1 MAAKTALQVVVTGG
15 AGQIAYSLI
24 PLIARGLVFGT
35 DTRVNLRLLD
45 IPPSATALEGVAME
59 IQDSLFLTVLD
70 GVVATTDEAKAFEG
84 AQVAILLGG
93 FPRRPGMERGDLIGK
108 NAGIMKRMGEAL
120 ERYAGRNCKVLV
132 VANPAPTNCIVLASH
147 APSIPRKNISCLSR
161 LDHDRMV
168 GMLLH
173 EANRCLGEASGSVR
187 NGTVDWVS
195 NGGGGSCRRLGP
207 TDIRGVCV
215 WGNHSNSQVPDASAV
230 EFFVDDRWIPA
241 ASVIRDAAWLT
252 LSSNSHGRFDADGE
266 AVLGLAEAVRGRGA
280 AVLDARKLSSA
291 MSAANAIA
299 GHLSDWLVRPS
310 GSAAPASAAPGA
322 PQIVSMGVA
331 SDGNPF
337 GVPEGLFCSF
347 PVRCPGDGDWS
358 FAEGFLLKEEA
369 GHQLSLSVKELQE
382 EKAMVL
388 DALGDGALEQ
398 PPPSPRGANA
408 GTADAA
414 AATGGKVPSNGTNGT
429 PISSL

>member
-1 MAAKTALQVVVTGG
+1 MSATTAVQVVVTGG
-15 AGQIAYSLI
+15 AGQIAYSLV
-24 PLIARGLVFGT
+24 PLIARGLVFGPET
-35 DTRVNLRLLD
+35 KVNLRLLD
-45 IPPSATALEGVAME
+45 IPHSATALKGVAME
-59 IQDSLFLTVLD
+59 VQDSLFLSVLD
-70 GVVATTDEAKAFEG
+70 GIIATTDEAKAFEG

-108 NAGIMKRMGEAL
+108 NAGIMKRMGEDL
-120 ERYAGRNCKVLV
+120 EKYASRDCKVLV
-132 VANPAPTNCIVLASH
+132 VANPAPTNCCVLASH

-173 EANRCLGEASGSVR
+173 EANRCLSVATGS
-187 NGTVDWVS
+187 NGNGSHGGIS
-195 NGGGGSCRRLGP
+195 NGGGSARRRLGP
-207 TDIRGVCV
+207 ADIRGVCV

-230 EFFVDDRWIPA
+230 EFLVDGRWTPA

-252 LSSNSHGRFDADGE
+252 LSSNSHESFDADGE
-266 AVLGLAEAVRGRGA
+266 PVLGLAEGVRGRGA
-280 AVLDARKLSSA
+280 AVLGARKLSSA

-299 GHLSDWLVRPS
+299 SHLKDWLVQPE
-310 GSAAPASAAPGA
+310 APGA
-322 PQIVSMGVA
+322 PQVVSMGVA

-347 PVRCPGDGDWS
+347 PVRCLGDGDWA

-382 EKAMVL
+382 EKAMVVE
-388 DALGDGALEQ
+388 ALGDDAFDR
-398 PPPSPRGANA
+398 PTPSPHPADA
-408 GTADAA
+408 GTTLDKAA
-414 AATGGKVPSNGTNGT
+414 KGLSNGT

>member
-1 MAAKTALQVVVTGG
+1 
-15 AGQIAYSLI
+15 
-24 PLIARGLVFGT
+24 
-35 DTRVNLRLLD
+35 
-45 IPPSATALEGVAME
+45 ME

-120 ERYAGRNCKVLV
+120 ERHASRNCKVLV
-132 VANPAPTNCIVLASH
+132 VANPAPTNCIALASY
-147 APSIPRKNISCLSR
+147 APSIPRKNFSCLSR

-187 NGTVDWVS
+187 NGTSEGVP
-195 NGGGGSCRRLGP
+195 NGHGGAGSRRRLGP
-207 TDIRGVCV
+207 ADIRGVCV
-215 WGNHSNSQVPDASAV
+215 WGNHSSSQVPDASAV
-230 EFFVDDRWIPA
+230 EFFVDGLWTPA
-241 ASVIRDAAWLT
+241 ASVIRDAGWLT
-252 LSSNSHGRFDADGE
+252 LSCNSHERVDANGE
-266 AVLGLAEAVRGRGA
+266 AVHGLAETVRGRGA
-280 AVLDARKLSSA
+280 AVLSARKLSSA

-299 GHLSDWLVRPS
+299 GHLADWLVRPS
-310 GSAAPASAAPGA
+310 APAVLAPGLSAAPAAPGA

-347 PVRCPGDGDWS
+347 PVRCLGDGEWS

-369 GHQLSLSVKELQE
+369 GHQLSLSVK
-382 EKAMVL
+382 V
-388 DALGDGALEQ
+388 
-398 PPPSPRGANA
+398 RR
-408 GTADAA
+408 T
-414 AATGGKVPSNGTNGT
+414 
-429 PISSL
+429 